1 MESAVPRRRSF
12 AAALVV
18 AGLTISV
25 LPAAAA
31 GASTGSIVIDGI
43 SSPSTE
49 DGLLSLQ
56 AEATSPITSF
66 TVDISSSTA
75 TVLSLPSTDFTLTSG
90 SATDGIWTV
99 TSPITQA
106 QLALGT
112 YQVTV
117 DAQDS
122 GGDSVT
128 DVSAG
133 SYGYVLYP
141 AVTLSASTTELSYT
155 QQSTTMSG
163 QVTATYPDGSVQPL
177 SGQVVDL
184 NSEGAQSWTATT
196 NSQGDFSA
204 VVTPNMELTSSLPLQ
219 AAIYALVPATSAMAE
234 GFSPYVSLTG
244 VVYPVQI
251 TTALSTSYAQFG
263 QPVTFSGTVQYQ
275 AGGVWLPLTDATVDV
290 NGTDVYSNNSVPGTV
305 TTTTDGSGDFL
316 VPLPAQPSTTWTATL
331 PQNQYLASPGYSLY
345 DPQPNSAT
353 LTVQLPSQ
361 LTGMRASYDPYG
373 DVEVSS
379 CLGLTAAAASF
390 PDVTLPD
397 EINLAVQ
404 YSAHSSGPWRTI
416 SSENDSSLSRTCTD
430 AEALTRLAYS
440 GKLSGYYR
448 FSYGGD
454 YMYERAASAPAYAA
468 TAATRFSSFNISP
481 RSVSGH
487 GRITV
492 SGVLQQDSKGWH
504 GLGRAEVLIL
514 VQPPGYKTFAGYYK
528 KVRTSASGRF
538 SISFADPVSAHWA
551 AYYEGNSTHLA
562 SLSKTIYVSGASAA
576 AALRVSRLSAAL
588 TDLIR

>member
-1 MESAVPRRRSF
+1 M
-12 AAALVV
+12 

-25 LPAAAA
+25 LPAATA
-31 GASTGSIVIDGI
+31 GASTGSIVIDGV

-66 TVDISSSTA
+66 TVHLNSASA

-99 TSPITQA
+99 TSPITQT
-106 QLALGT
+106 QLTLGT

-128 DVSAG
+128 GVPAG
-133 SYGYVLYP
+133 SYDYVLYP
-141 AVTLSASTTELSYT
+141 TVTLSASTTQLSYT

-163 QVTATYPDGSVQPL
+163 QVTAVYPDGSVQPL
-177 SGQVVDL
+177 ASQLVNLTSYGDL
-184 NSEGAQSWTATT
+184 TWTATT
-196 NSQGDFSA
+196 NSAGDFST
-204 VVTPNMELTSSLPLQ
+204 VITPNLELLGTQLPLRDV
-219 AAIYALVPATSAMAE
+219 IGALVEGSTMAQA
-234 GFSPYVSLTG
+234 FSPDVTLDG
-244 VVYPVQI
+244 VVSPVQI
-251 TTALSTSYAQFG
+251 TTSLSTSYAQFG

-275 AGGVWLPLTDATVDV
+275 AGGVWLPLTNTTVDV
-290 NGTDVYSNNSVPGTV
+290 NGVDVYSNESVPGTI
-305 TTTTDGSGDFL
+305 TATTDGSGDFS
-316 VPLPAQPSTTWTATL
+316 VPLPTQPSTTWTATL
-331 PQNQYLASPGYSLY
+331 PQSEYLSSPGYSLY

-353 LTVQLPSQ
+353 LTVQLPTQ
-361 LTGMRASYDPYG
+361 VTGMRASYDPYG

-379 CLGLTAAAASF
+379 CLGLTAAAGSF

-397 EINLAVQ
+397 GINLAVQ
-404 YSAHSSGPWRTI
+404 YSAHSGGPWRTI
-416 SSENDSSLSRTCTD
+416 SSENDSSISRTCTD
-430 AEALTRLAYS
+430 AEAVTWLAYS
-440 GKLSGYYR
+440 GELSGYYR

-454 YMYERAASAPAYAA
+454 YMYESSASSPAHAA

-504 GLGRAEVLIL
+504 GLGGAEVLIL
-514 VQPPGYKTFAGYYK
+514 VEPPGYKTFAGYYK

-562 SLSKTIYVSGASAA
+562 SLSKTIYVRGASAA
-576 AALRVSRLSAAL
+576 AALRVGRISAAL
-588 TDLIR
+588 TDLTR